1 MEIVKEGVLRDSV
14 LNFWV
19 EQVENYEKEAKNW
32 EPRAKKI
39 IKIYKNSRG
48 ETDRK
53 ATRFNILWSNVQTLH
68 PALYSGTP
76 VPNVDRRFEDDEEVN
91 TTVAQILERSV
102 SYFVRTNDFD
112 DSMSQ
117 VVLDRLLSGRG
128 TVWVRY
134 MPHFKDV
141 KIQGNDEVKQ
151 EGLQVTDDVN
161 TGDDSVAEELY
172 SEDVVLDYVHW
183 CDFGHCVARTWQE
196 NRAVWRR
203 VYMTRKEMAARFG
216 DEKARIVPLDAKP
229 LGKSDNSEDE
239 SDGKRACIYE
249 LWDRVTKKAFW
260 FHKDLSEFLDQK
272 DDPLELSGF
281 FPCPKPLYSTLAND
295 SLIPTPDYTLYQDQ
309 AYELD
314 MLTARIDALNKALK
328 VVGVYDSDAEGVQRM
343 LSENVDNKLIP
354 VEQWAVFAEKGGI
367 KGVVDFM
374 PIDMVGEVLISLY
387 DAREKIKQDIYEIT
401 GISDIIRGQTNASE
415 TATAQQIK
423 GQFATLR
430 LDNMQ
435 KDVARFSRDCVRIMT
450 EIIAEHF
457 SVDTLKQVS
466 GVRLLTMQEK
476 QQVQMLMQAQ
486 QQGLQVPPVP
496 EITMKLMEKPTW
508 EEIEAVLRDKG
519 ARCFRVDIETDS
531 TIKAD
536 QEAEKAARIEF
547 LTSAGGFI
555 QQAAQI
561 PVPELQP
568 LLMEMLKF
576 GVSGFKAG
584 RELEAEFKTAMDG
597 IKKKAEQPPAP
608 VEDPMAAQAA
618 ADSQMKQAEMQ
629 GKMQIE
635 AAKLQSADAQA
646 QMDAQFKQSDLALRE
661 RELALREAEL
671 AIQQQEI
678 AAKLELEREKMQ
690 ADLAKV
696 RMQAKAAVSEDV
708 AMTDSDFNEGLS
720 PLLLLAQQMREDN
733 AATQQALQMIAQSN
747 QAIMQAI
754 TAPREVVTPD
764 GRKFTSSVND
774 GKHTFSLSYSPVR
787 GNA

>member
-19 EQVENYEKEAKNW
+19 EQVTDYEKEAKNW

-39 IKIYKNSRG
+39 IKIYKNNRG
-48 ETDRK
+48 ENEKK

-68 PALYSGTP
+68 PALYDGAP

-102 SYFVRTNDFD
+102 SYFVRTNDFND
-112 DSMSQ
+112 CMNQ
-117 VVLDRLLSGRG
+117 AVLDRLLSGRG
-128 TVWVRY
+128 TVWARY

-141 KIQGNDEVKQ
+141 NVKGNDEVKQ
-151 EGLQVTDDVN
+151 EGLQITDDIN
-161 TGDDSVAEELY
+161 AGDDAVDEELY

-183 CDFGHCVARTWQE
+183 CDFGHCVTRTWQE

-216 DEKARIVPLDAKP
+216 EAKAKLVPLDAKP
-229 LGKSDNSEDE
+229 LGKSDNSDSE

-249 LWDRVTKKAFW
+249 LWDRVTKKAYW
-260 FHKDLSEFLDQK
+260 FHKDLTEFLDEQP
-272 DDPLELSGF
+272 DPLQLSGF
-281 FPCPKPLYSTLAND
+281 FPCPKPLYATLAND

-328 VVGVYDSDAEGVQRM
+328 VVGVYDASAEGVQRM

-374 PIDMVGEVLISLY
+374 PIEMVGKVLISLY

-457 SVDTLKQVS
+457 SIDTLKEVS
-466 GVRLLTMQEK
+466 GVRLLTQAEK
-476 QQVQMLMQAQ
+476 QQIQMMMQAQ
-486 QQGLQVPPVP
+486 QQGVQVPPIP
-496 EITMKLMEKPTW
+496 EITMKLMDKPTW

-536 QEAEKAARIEF
+536 QEAEKASRIEF
-547 LTSAGGFI
+547 LTAAGGFI

-561 PVPELQP
+561 PAPELQP

-584 RELEAEFKTAMDG
+584 RELETEFKTALDG
-597 IKKKAEQPPAP
+597 IKKKAEQPVEPQQDPA
-608 VEDPMAAQAA
+608 AAQAA
-618 ADSQMKQAEMQ
+618 ADAQMKQAEMQ
-629 GKMQIE
+629 GKMQLE
-635 AAKLQSADAQA
+635 SAKLQSADAQA
-646 QMDAQFKQSDLALRE
+646 QVDAQFKQADLALRE
-661 RELALREAEL
+661 RELALKEAEL
-671 AIQQQEI
+671 QIQQQE
-678 AAKLELEREKMQ
+678 AVAKIELERERLQ
-690 ADLAKV
+690 ADLTKA
-696 RMQAKAAVSEDV
+696 RMQAKASVSEDV
-708 AMTDSDFNEGLS
+708 AMTDPDFNEGINPILI
-720 PLLLLAQQMREDN
+720 LAEQMRADN
-733 AATQQALQMIAQSN
+733 AATQQAIQLIAQGN
-747 QAIMQAI
+747 QAIMQSI
-754 TAPREVVTPD
+754 MSPREVVTPD
-764 GRKFTSSVND
+764 GRRFTSSV
-774 GKHTFSLSYSPVR
+774 K

>member
-19 EQVENYEKEAKNW
+19 EQVNDYEKEAKNW

-39 IKIYKNSRG
+39 IKIYKNTRG
-48 ETDRK
+48 ENDRK
-53 ATRFNILWSNVQTLH
+53 VTRFNILWSNVQTLH

-76 VPNVDRRFEDDEEVN
+76 IPNVDRRFEDDEEVN

-112 DSMSQ
+112 DCMNQ
-117 VVLDRLLSGRG
+117 VVLDRLLPGRG
-128 TVWVRY
+128 TVWARY

-161 TGDDSVAEELY
+161 TGDDSVSEELY

-203 VYMTRKEMAARFG
+203 VYMTRKEMTARFG
-216 DEKARIVPLDAKP
+216 EEKARLVPLDAKP
-229 LGKSDNSEDE
+229 LGKSDNSESE
-239 SDGKRACIYE
+239 SDGKRGCIYE
-249 LWDRVTKKAFW
+249 LWDRVTKKAYW
-260 FHKDLSEFLDQK
+260 FHKDLSDFLDQQE
-272 DDPLELSGF
+272 DPLQLSGF

-314 MLTARIDALNKALK
+314 MLTARIDSLNKALK
-328 VVGVYDSDAEGVQRM
+328 VVGVYDSSAEGVQRM

-374 PIDMVGEVLISLY
+374 PIDMVGAVLISLY

-401 GISDIIRGQTNASE
+401 GISDIIRGKTNASE

-430 LDNMQ
+430 LDSMQ

-457 SVDTLKQVS
+457 SVETLKQVS
-466 GVRLLTMQEK
+466 GVRLLTMAEK
-476 QQVQMLMQAQ
+476 QQVQMMMQAQ

-496 EITMKLMEKPTW
+496 EVTMKLMQKPTW

-536 QEAEKAARIEF
+536 QEAEKASRIEF
-547 LTSAGGFI
+547 LTAAGGFI

-584 RELEAEFKTAMDG
+584 RELESEFKTAMEG

-608 VEDPMAAQAA
+608 VEDPAAAQAA
-618 ADSQMKQAEMQ
+618 AQASVDAEMKQMEMQ
-629 GKMQIE
+629 GKIQE
-635 AAKLQSADAQA
+635 SQAKLQLEQAKLQYQGEIEQFKAAQA
-646 QMDAQFKQSDLALRE
+646 KELEQMRQEYEFAREQMKQVAETQRIELKAKLDNEIGMQETQPEKLKEEFLNMVNAGLNNILIAMNDLSESTKNEIANMANQEKKIIRDKSG
-661 RELALREAEL
+661 RIK
-671 AIQQQEI
+671 AIQI
-678 AAKLELEREKMQ
+678 
-690 ADLAKV
+690 
-696 RMQAKAAVSEDV
+696 
-708 AMTDSDFNEGLS
+708 NGL
-720 PLLLLAQQMREDN
+720 
-733 AATQQALQMIAQSN
+733 IK
-747 QAIMQAI
+747 
-754 TAPREVVTPD
+754 EVKRD
-764 GRKFTSSVND
+764 INGDIESF
-774 GKHTFSLSYSPVR
+774 
-787 GNA
+787 